1 MDVRLRA
8 ARRSTAENE
17 GGGVNENAKLFHL
30 HDSAGKVI
38 GTLIC
43 AGAGFWADGCSSISE
58 MIRVVLCDGSIAL
71 LIVPPG
77 LRLEEVTI

>member
-1 MDVRLRA
+1 VTL
-8 ARRSTAENE
+8 
-17 GGGVNENAKLFHL
+17 NAKVFRL
-30 HDSAGKVI
+30 HDSAGSEI
-38 GTLIC
+38 GTLLC

-58 MIRVVLCDGSIAL
+58 VIRVVLNDGSIAL